1 MSDSAI
7 RAIKETDTP
16 ALLPIRY
23 FLGVNKNTWIM
34 ASFDHLGSIV
44 GERKGSSLRL
54 EPLLSGWLV
63 RTLTNNLRTLFLSID
78 IWFKTSFGMIDKQ
91 SNVSLDLISY
101 DDCFQSSYE
110 KGNVRWVLP
119 PPNLSQP
126 IAGKGAV
133 TIACLLR
140 CFPAH
145 LFQWPIELYYH
156 WMSLM
161 WGYRRHTPSANDIAC
176 FLHRFIFP
184 GLFAPER
191 SSRRFYLYGT
201 PIFMMGPCS
210 AHHQWV
216 SA

>member
-1 MSDSAI
+1 MI
-7 RAIKETDTP
+7 
-16 ALLPIRY
+16 
-23 FLGVNKNTWIM
+23 NK
-34 ASFDHLGSIV
+34 H
-44 GERKGSSLRL
+44 
-54 EPLLSGWLV
+54 
-63 RTLTNNLRTLFLSID
+63 
-78 IWFKTSFGMIDKQ
+78 

-126 IAGKGAV
+126 IAEKGAV

-201 PIFMMGPCS
+201 PISFWWDLAQPTISGLVLDRWAIAPYASPPVRTWAALIITWARLSIVSTFLTASKLSSGRTGPSSEKMRWSLFASYLFIICRKTLLWNWRKLGWLS
-210 AHHQWV
+210 GNKWR
-216 SA
+216 